1 MRPLTAALIAEKNE
15 LNQAH
20 PWIFLYE
27 IRVNPYVMHWFFT
40 SYPSNVQFDGYIY
53 RPIPIQH
60 TEWREDTEG
69 NLSEIT
75 VTLNVI
81 GTEAF
86 KTIDSY
92 AGLVDKEVVIRLVN
106 SNALGD
112 ADAVA
117 EEVYLITGAQGDQ
130 TAVTFNLGHYNFI
143 QQQFPRQRYDRI
155 HCRFSYKS
163 DACGYAGAIVQ
174 CSKRLDGTNGCEAHG
189 NQSRFGG
196 FPGIRR

>member
-27 IRVNPYVMHWFFT
+27 IKVDPYVLHWFFT
-40 SYPSNVQFDGYIY
+40 SYPANVEFGGYIY

-60 TEWREDTEG
+60 GDWKEDTEG
-69 NLSEIT
+69 NLSEIN
-75 VTLNVI
+75 VTLNI
-81 GTEAF
+81 LGMDAF

-92 AGLVDKEVVIRLVN
+92 EGLVDKEVVIRLVN

-112 ADAVA
+112 EDAVI

-130 TAVTFNLGHYNFI
+130 TAVTFDLGHYNFI
-143 QQQFPRQRYDRI
+143 QQKFPRQRYDRI

-163 DACGYAGAIVQ
+163 EGCGYSGAMAS
-174 CSKRLDGTNGCEAHG
+174 CSKRLTGANGCEAHD
-189 NQSRFGG
+189 NIYRFGG